1 MTSKPEVGKTYRALD
16 GPVDKPN
23 GELLVRVLSAERM
36 KPADVER
43 FYICEVLGSIVK
55 HGRTAPPGTT
65 VRLSYNDFIVE
76 VGDEK

>member
-23 GELLVRVLSAERM
+23 GELLVKVLSAELM
-36 KPADVER
+36 KPTDVER
-43 FYICEVLGSIVK
+43 FYICEVLGSAAK
-55 HGRTAPPGTT
+55 HGRTSAAGST

-76 VGDEK
+76 VL